1 MVSSRVSQAHY
12 SLIRTF
18 LVVSPKHRKI
28 PEALR
33 NTGRCFASNN
43 SVGIKEK
50 KILVITGGRAQMAPV
65 ITREAIE
72 RGYISYSCTRSKPIP
87 DVLNTNWEKIEEQD
101 MQKAAT
107 WKELFMRISHGAD
120 SLCLVNTIGT
130 AVAPKGKTLQDVN
143 ERPVLAA
150 LEALKSL
157 KIRRSIG
164 HISSIA
170 ATYLPDD
177 EKLLR
182 IFDPQGI
189 EYCLGRRRVDL
200 IIQSNGVPATI
211 LRPGFI
217 FHDLREGR
225 IDTGHDYSPEQFT
238 ELLVHPLIG
247 SGKQLHQPVYAKD
260 VVQALFNG
268 METDQTYLIDAVGPQ
283 QMTQEEMIKFFLDL
297 ARKPFKPVRIPYEVA
312 SVIARHFPKG
322 RVAPY
327 AISLLRHLEDQNKN
341 PLSVKAFEILVGKPL
356 SSIGEIYQTQEE
368 FELLFPKSPIFEH
381 VKEIIAS
388 IAINPE
394 ARKDFLRIATK
405 YGPSL
410 VLESIKAYLVY
421 NKS

>member
-1 MVSSRVSQAHY
+1 MVSSRVSRAHCP
-12 SLIRTF
+12 LIRALSVT
-18 LVVSPKHRKI
+18 SCNNRKI
-28 PEALR
+28 SDALR
-33 NTGRCFASNN
+33 NTARGFAS
-43 SVGIKEK
+43 SDSTDMKKK
-50 KILVITGGRAQMAPV
+50 KILVITGGRAQIAPV

-72 RGYISYSCTRSKPIP
+72 RGYIPYSCTRSKPIP
-87 DVLNTNWEKIEEQD
+87 DVLNTNWEKMEEQD
-101 MQKAAT
+101 MQKSAT
-107 WKELFMRISHGAD
+107 WKELFMRLSSDAD

-130 AVAPKGKTLQDVN
+130 PVAPKGKTLQDIN

-150 LEALKSL
+150 LEALQTL

-225 IDTGHDYSPEQFT
+225 FDVGHDYSPEQFT

-247 SGKQLHQPVYAKD
+247 SGKQLHQPVYVKD
-260 VVQALFNG
+260 VVRALFNG

-312 SVIARHFPKG
+312 SVIAKHFPKG

-327 AISLLRHLEDQNKN
+327 AVSLLRHLEDQNKN
-341 PLSVKAFEILVGKPL
+341 PLNVKPFEILVGKPL
-356 SSIGEIYQTQEE
+356 SSIGEIYQTQEK
-368 FELLFPKSPIFEH
+368 FALTFPRSPIFEH